1 MVTSVGAGGGSGNS
15 PGKMMNEWCYP
26 TIQMESELYTICQRL
41 EKEGLELPDIAITGG
56 IASEDQVFKTL
67 AFGAPY
73 VTMVGIGRAAMAA
86 AMSAKKVG
94 ELIAEG
100 NVPKEY
106 AKFGSTV
113 PEIFADLRELRSI
126 YGDEADSFPTGAIGV
141 FSYLNKIHLG
151 VRQFL
156 ALNRKFDV
164 AYTDRT
170 DLIPLTYE
178 ALDLLNGTYLK

>member
-1 MVTSVGAGGGSGNS
+1 M
-15 PGKMMNEWCYP
+15 
-26 TIQMESELYTICQRL
+26 
-41 EKEGLELPDIAITGG
+41 
-56 IASEDQVFKTL
+56 FKTL

-126 YGDEADSFPTGAIGV
+126 YGERGGQLPHRAPSAYSPTSTRSIWACASSWHSTG
-141 FSYLNKIHLG
+141 SLMWP
-151 VRQFL
+151 
-156 ALNRKFDV
+156 
-164 AYTDRT
+164 
-170 DLIPLTYE
+170 IPT
-178 ALDLLNGTYLK
+178 APT

>member
-1 MVTSVGAGGGSGNS
+1 MPSSAARFRRSSPTCGSCG
-15 PGKMMNEWCYP
+15 C
-26 TIQMESELYTICQRL
+26 
-41 EKEGLELPDIAITGG
+41 
-56 IASEDQVFKTL
+56 
-67 AFGAPY
+67 
-73 VTMVGIGRAAMAA
+73 
-86 AMSAKKVG
+86 
-94 ELIAEG
+94 
-100 NVPKEY
+100 
-106 AKFGSTV
+106 
-113 PEIFADLRELRSI
+113 I

>member
-1 MVTSVGAGGGSGNS
+1 
-15 PGKMMNEWCYP
+15 
-26 TIQMESELYTICQRL
+26 
-41 EKEGLELPDIAITGG
+41 
-56 IASEDQVFKTL
+56 
-67 AFGAPY
+67 
-73 VTMVGIGRAAMAA
+73 MVGIGRAAMAA

-113 PEIFADLRELRSI
+113 PEIFADLRELRSV

-141 FSYLNKIHLG
+141 FSYLNKMHLG
-151 VRQFL
+151 MRQFL

-164 AYTDRT
+164 AYTDRS

>member
-1 MVTSVGAGGGSGNS
+1 MTQCAARARFFGDLDEGIETFKGPRGETLGDFVQ
-15 PGKMMNEWCYP
+15 P
-26 TIQMESELYTICQRL
+26 YT
-41 EKEGLELPDIAITGG
+41 
-56 IASEDQVFKTL
+56 EDQVYKAL
-67 AFGAPY
+67 ALGAPHIRLAG
-73 VTMVGIGRAAMAA
+73 MCRAPMAA
-86 AMSAKKVG
+86 ATSAKKVG

-106 AKFGSTV
+106 AKFGSTI